1 VPQLPLSLPQLL
13 LSFRSFSCRAATSF
27 VIAAALFCHS
37 AAQRRNLH
45 FVLHKRENR
54 DQRFCRGAVKI
65 SFREL
70 VFDCFYTL
78 CEYDF
83 AAATGQR
90 Q

>member
-13 LSFRSFSCRAATSF
+13 LSCRNFPCHCRSFSCR
-27 VIAAALFCHS
+27 AAALFCHS

-45 FVLHKRENR
+45 FVLHKREKR